1 MLLEIEM
8 RVTKMW
14 FATLLPAVLLV
25 AGCGGGEDQTT
36 GSANNRLSAAAAP
49 TVGTE
54 QSFAVL
60 GGQTVTNTGPS
71 EITGNMGVSPGSAIT
86 GFPPGL
92 VIGETHAA
100 DAVALQAQ
108 SDTTTAYLDLAGQPC
123 TSDVTGQDLGGKTLV
138 PGVYCSTSGLQLTG
152 ALMLDAEGVPGA
164 VWVFKAVSTLTT
176 ASSSS
181 VVLANGADP
190 CNVFWQIGSSAT
202 VGTNTSFV
210 GNIYALTSIALQT
223 NATLSGRALARN
235 GAVTLDS
242 NTINA
247 PVCGASSGTSVTLGK
262 AFSPATISAGGD
274 SKLTITFG
282 NANDTPAS
290 FTARFIDTLPSGLMV
305 VPGTLVTNCTET
317 LTAGISL
324 LSGWFIEGPSK
335 VGLEAEG
342 EIPANASCTLTA
354 KVTASAA
361 GTFVNSLPAGALQ
374 TSNGTNADPAAAT
387 LTVN

>member
-1 MLLEIEM
+1 M
-8 RVTKMW
+8 RVRRMW
-14 FATLLPAVLLV
+14 LSTLLPAVVLV
-25 AGCGGGEDQTT
+25 AGCGGGDDQTA
-36 GSANNRLSAAAAP
+36 GPANNTFSAAAAP

-152 ALMLDAEGVPGA
+152 ALTLNAEGVPGA

-176 ASSSS
+176 ASGSS
-181 VVLANGADP
+181 VLLTNGASP

-247 PVCGASSGTSVTLGK
+247 PACGASGVTLGK
-262 AFSPATISAGGD
+262 AFSPGTISAGGV
-274 SKLTITFG
+274 STLTITFG
-282 NANDTPAS
+282 NAGDTPAN
-290 FTARFIDTLPSGLMV
+290 FTAAFIDSLPGGLSV
-305 VPGTLVTNCTET
+305 VPGSLLTNCDET
-317 LTAGISL
+317 VASGISL
-324 LSGWFIEGPSK
+324 LSGWFIEGPTK

-342 EIPANASCTLTA
+342 SIPANGSCTLTA
-354 KVTASAA
+354 RVTATAA
-361 GTFVNSLPAGALQ
+361 GSYVNSLPAGALQ
-374 TSNGTNADPAAAT
+374 TSNGSNSAAASAT